1 MSVIHGRAAGK
12 AGQLA
17 GCRAGA
23 GGRVSPAGSD
33 GGQPGEQDAGAVFEF
48 GGAVAGGQD
57 GVLDEFLEIVQ
68 DVAVQELAP

>member
-1 MSVIHGRAAGK
+1 
-12 AGQLA
+12 
-17 GCRAGA
+17 
-23 GGRVSPAGSD
+23 
-33 GGQPGEQDAGAVFEF
+33 VFEF

>member
-1 MSVIHGRAAGK
+1 MSVSHGRAAGR
-12 AGQLA
+12 AGRLA

-23 GGRVSPAGSD
+23 GGRVSPGGSD
-33 GGQPGEQDAGAVFEF
+33 GGQPGEQDVEAVFEF
-48 GGAVAGGQD
+48 GGAVVGGQD